1 MGFADKG
8 TAQNNKILHVLEI
21 HFARKYMPL
30 KKYGNRE
37 FPGALWPRF
46 SAPNPGSL
54 GFIPGQGIRSHMLE

>member
-37 FPGALWPRF
+37 FPGGPVAKIQCSQSRE
-46 SAPNPGSL
+46 PGFHPWS
-54 GFIPGQGIRSHMLE
+54 GN